1 MHMKL
6 SFKLNYESSN
16 ILLLEQCVHQDN
28 VWEECEHLKGNTV
41 IVLDCKAPWTQS
53 LPSAIS

>member
-1 MHMKL
+1 MKL